1 MTQQEPRRQEE
12 SRLQLP
18 GEVAHRLKETD
29 IRACFVNRRSRRNY
43 VHGTM
48 TKRQLAYILYHT
60 MRKQR
65 DEKVYHTAIPSA
77 GNRHPLDVELLL
89 LRVLDV
95 EKGLYRYDPITH
107 TLVLRRRFDEL
118 ESTIE
123 KALPTQKFVKD
134 AALIYAI
141 TARREKMVQYVGEEA
156 ADKLIYL
163 EAGHLGQQI
172 MLLSE
177 SLELGTCPVAEFD
190 GIETDRLFSVDE
202 GQHAIYLF
210 PMGPRA
216 DLF

>member
-1 MTQQEPRRQEE
+1 MTQQEQPRYEE
-12 SRLQLP
+12 GRLQLP
-18 GEVAHRLKETD
+18 GELAHRLKETD
-29 IRACFVNRRSRRNY
+29 IRACFVNRRSRRQY

-65 DEKVYHTAIPSA
+65 DETVYHTSIPSA

-107 TLVLRRRFDEL
+107 TLILRRRFDEL
-118 ESTIE
+118 ESTLE
-123 KALPTQKFVKD
+123 KALPTQQFVKD
-134 AALIYAI
+134 AALIYTI
-141 TARREKMVQYVGEEA
+141 TARREKMVEYKGEQR
-156 ADKLIYL
+156 ADRLIYL
-163 EAGHLGQQI
+163 EAGHLGQQL
-172 MLLSE
+172 MLLCE
-177 SLELGTCPVAEFD
+177 SLEIGTCPVAEFD
-190 GIETDRLFSVDE
+190 PEETDRLFAVDE

-216 DLF
+216 DLY